1 MKNLLVGENLVEMPF
16 IIATIGGY
24 TFGKFSKDIG
34 TSMNVSFPNML
45 NSLTVQKVNGL
56 INNYSLQMIYAIRPG
71 DDPNMIEKILGI
83 SSQQSRIMSIT
94 YGDYSQPNYIYRD
107 EEAMITNITSQ
118 IDFKSSKITY
128 NISAVSTAYKLQS
141 ASYDFETVK
150 SKPSDEIKKMLSD
163 AKYGLSDIFKG
174 MNSSNID
181 KYIKGDDIEVDI
193 PAMTCNPITRISKL
207 VSYMQP
213 PDVPNNGELGYST
226 YTLKVVDDR
235 INGAH
240 FEVRKV
246 NSSAV
251 NSNIVRNAS
260 TYEVNIGYPDDNYV
274 VNFAV
279 NNENVYSI
287 LYNYNG
293 VVNTNNNQ
301 YRINDDGKIEVTSTP
316 IIATNRAIREAT
328 AASKN
333 WWNAMTTFP
342 VTATLTLKG
351 LLKPSILMDELH
363 IHSYFYGVKHT
374 SSGVYVI
381 TKHVDT
387 IDSSGYRTVLNLTR
401 IGGSTIDN

>member
-16 IIATIGGY
+16 IIVTIGGY

-34 TSMNVSFPNML
+34 TTMNVSFPNML
-45 NSLTVQKVNGL
+45 DSMTVQKVNGL
-56 INNYSLQMIYAIRPG
+56 INNYSLKMIYAIRPG

-83 SSQQSRIMSIT
+83 SAQQSRSISIT

-128 NISAVSTAYKLQS
+128 NISAVSNSYKAQS
-141 ASYDFETVK
+141 ASYDFESATA
-150 SKPSDEIKKMLSD
+150 KPSDLIKATLKDS
-163 AKYGLSDIFKG
+163 KYGLNDIFKG
-174 MNSSNID
+174 MNASNID
-181 KYIKGDDIEVDI
+181 EYIKGDDKTVSV
-193 PAMTCNPITRISKL
+193 PAMTCNPLVRITNLI
-207 VSYMQP
+207 SYMQP
-213 PDVPNNGELGYST
+213 LDAPQNGDLGYDT
-226 YTLKVVDDR
+226 YTVKVVDDR
-235 INGAH
+235 ANGAH
-240 FEVRKV
+240 FEVVKIPY
-246 NSSAV
+246 SQAA
-251 NSNIVRNAS
+251 NSNTVRSADS
-260 TYEVNIGYPDDNYV
+260 FEVNIGYPDNNYV

-301 YRINDDGKIEVTSTP
+301 YRINDQGKIEVTSTP
-316 IIATNRAIREAT
+316 IIATNKAIREAT

-351 LLKPSILMDELH
+351 LLKPSILMDQLY

-374 SSGVYVI
+374 SSGIYVI

-387 IDSSGYRTVLNLTR
+387 IDASGYRTTLNLTR
-401 IGGSTIDN
+401 IGGSTI